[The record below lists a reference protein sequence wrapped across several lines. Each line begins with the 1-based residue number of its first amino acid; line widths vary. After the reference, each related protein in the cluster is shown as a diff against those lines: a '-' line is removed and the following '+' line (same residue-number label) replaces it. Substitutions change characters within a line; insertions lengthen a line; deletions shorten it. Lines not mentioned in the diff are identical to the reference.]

1 MHTRLTQNYTPQ
13 FWSSR
18 SSSSARE
25 SSNFHNSSRISF
37 FQEISLSKSFLSET
51 QREKSTMHVFND
63 EIILFDSPPF
73 LAIIWIR
80 HRRFVEIDWK
90 PIGVGGEACR
100 FRVPTIKILR
110 GTATR
115 SDQQKRRNRVAAD
128 RVTPPILPARF
139 LGGGL
144 DFVKK
149 CRRLRHSI
157 RKRSEKNTW
166 PKEFFDPFLF

>member
-37 FQEISLSKSFLSET
+37 FQEIFSF
-51 QREKSTMHVFND
+51 RNRFFRKRNEKRVRFFND